1 MADLTYLYTRG
12 KNLVKKW
19 VDMLDGT
26 WAEEI
31 LAHPPFDLL
40 TDGGTGPNRRLRV
53 DVGQTG
59 FFGGREFRTFKE
71 LNIAA
76 STTYV
81 IKAVVPVDLI
91 LFGIQLSLESGHM
104 RLATVVGG
112 TEGGSFS
119 ETLPIFGR
127 NNMSE
132 RPTPFYTPVVVLTAG
147 GTHTGGTEID
157 VLRLKTSANTVQAAS
172 VTGEGGDERGVAAA
186 TYYFRLQNLSAT
198 DAIVGTFSARW
209 EERLP

>member
-1 MADLTYLYTRG
+1 MGSPVTLTDIAG
-12 KNLVKKW
+12 KS
-19 VDMLDGT
+19 MQ
-26 WAEEI
+26 
-31 LAHPPFDLL
+31 DLL
-40 TDGGTGPNRRLRV
+40 TDGGDGPNRRWRV
-53 DVGQTG
+53 DIGQTG

-71 LNIAA
+71 LNIAT

-81 IKAVVPVDLI
+81 IKAVVPINLI
-91 LFGIQLSLESGHM
+91 LFGLTVSAELGHL

-147 GTHTGGTEID
+147 GTHIGGTEID
-157 VLRLKTSANTVQAAS
+157 VLRVKTNNNQNQSST
-172 VTGEGGDERGVAAA
+172 VTGEGGDERGVAAG
-186 TYYFRLQNLSAT
+186 TYYFRLENLSAT
-198 DAIVGTFSARW
+198 DAIVGVFSARW
-209 EERLP
+209 EERP

>member
-1 MADLTYLYTRG
+1 MPIKTVAIIDGNTGFVNTFPQDL
-12 KNLVKKW
+12 
-19 VDMLDGT
+19 M
-26 WAEEI
+26 
-31 LAHPPFDLL
+31 
-40 TDGGTGPNRRLRV
+40 TDGGTGPSRRLRV

-59 FFGGREFRTFKE
+59 FFAGREFRTFRE

-76 STTYV
+76 STTFV
-81 IKAVVPVDLI
+81 IKAVVPIDVI
-91 LFGIQLSLESGHM
+91 LFGLKVSIESGQL

-112 TEGGSFS
+112 TPGGSFS

-132 RPTPFYTPVVVLTAG
+132 RPTPFYTPQVALTAG

-157 VLRLKTSANTVQAAS
+157 ILRLKANANTNQASTVGA
-172 VTGEGGDERGVAAA
+172 EGGDERGVAAS
-186 TYYFRLQNLSAT
+186 TYHFRLQNLSGS
-198 DAIVGTFSARW
+198 DAVVGVFSARW

>member
-1 MADLTYLYTRG
+1 MGSPVTLTDIAG
-12 KNLVKKW
+12 KS
-19 VDMLDGT
+19 MQ
-26 WAEEI
+26 
-31 LAHPPFDLL
+31 DLL
-40 TDGGTGPNRRLRV
+40 TDGGDGPNRRWRV

-71 LNIAA
+71 LNVAA

-81 IKAVVPVDLI
+81 IKAVVPINLI
-91 LFGIQLSLESGHM
+91 LFGLTVSAETGHV

-112 TEGGSFS
+112 TEGGTFS

-157 VLRLKTSANTVQAAS
+157 VVRVKTNNNQNQSST
-172 VTGEGGDERGVAAA
+172 VTGEGGDERGVAVG
-186 TYYFRLQNLSAT
+186 TYYFRLENLSAT
-198 DAIVGTFSARW
+198 DAIVGAFSARW
-209 EERLP
+209 EERP